1 MKDKTKAR
9 ELTKGELQVM
19 NVLWERQHATVN
31 EVLEQ
36 MAEPRP
42 AYNTV
47 LTFLRILTEKGFVGY
62 DTEGKAH
69 RYRPLVQKSDYSR
82 TFLKGIKNAL
92 FDGSAA
98 SIRISTAS
106 PQLYTRQRRTV
117 TEREAIPSPHPASA
131 ATRTADCTLRA
142 TARIRLRWA
151 WETTSGTD
159 AG

>member
-19 NVLWERQHATVN
+19 NVLWECQHATVN
-31 EVLEQ
+31 GVLEQ

-82 TFLKGIKNAL
+82 TFLKGIKDAL
-92 FDGSAA
+92 FDGSAKSLLSFFA
-98 SIRISTAS
+98 EEEDLTAS
-106 PQLYTRQRRTV
+106 EVQELIDLLQK
-117 TEREAIPSPHPASA
+117 
-131 ATRTADCTLRA
+131 LK
-142 TARIRLRWA
+142 
-151 WETTSGTD
+151 
-159 AG
+159 